1 MNDYTISTDK
11 NLLDIGII
19 HDYLSN
25 RSYWAKGRSI
35 ETVKRSVENSLCFG
49 VYHNSGKMVGF
60 ARVLTDY
67 AVFAYLMDVFIL
79 EEYRKLGLAKELMKS
94 IMNHP
99 DLQQLQ
105 RFMLA
110 TSDAH
115 KLYEQF
121 GFSVTATPEKM
132 MEIVNKPR

>member
-1 MNDYTISTDK
+1 MIDFTISTNK
-11 NLLDIGII
+11 NLLDIEII

-35 ETVKRSVENSLCFG
+35 ETVKRSIENSLCFG
-49 VYHNSGKMVGF
+49 VYHSSGKLIGF
-60 ARVLTDY
+60 ARILTDY

-79 EEYRKLGLAKELMKS
+79 EEYRNHGLAKELMKS

-99 DLQQLQ
+99 DLQGLQ

-121 GFSVTATPEKM
+121 GFSVTATPEKI
-132 MEIVNKPR
+132 MELVNKPR